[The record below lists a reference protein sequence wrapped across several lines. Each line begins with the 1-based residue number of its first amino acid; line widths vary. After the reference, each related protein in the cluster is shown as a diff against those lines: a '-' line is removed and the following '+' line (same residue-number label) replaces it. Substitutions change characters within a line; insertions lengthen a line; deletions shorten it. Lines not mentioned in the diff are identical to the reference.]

1 MMQAHGLSSSL
12 QRKMSNEMKD
22 YLYDKIGEIVLDS
35 STMDKIEEIYPASY
49 FSHNYVHGWKN
60 GQRVVLEVW
69 FDDDTGDWKIEHRE
83 TDK

>member
-1 MMQAHGLSSSL
+1 MMQARGLSSSL

-35 STMDKIEEIYPASY
+35 GTMDKIEEIYPASY

-60 GQRVVLEVW
+60 GQRVMLEVW
-69 FDDDTGDWKIEHRE
+69 FDDDTGDWEIEHRE
-83 TDK
+83 ST